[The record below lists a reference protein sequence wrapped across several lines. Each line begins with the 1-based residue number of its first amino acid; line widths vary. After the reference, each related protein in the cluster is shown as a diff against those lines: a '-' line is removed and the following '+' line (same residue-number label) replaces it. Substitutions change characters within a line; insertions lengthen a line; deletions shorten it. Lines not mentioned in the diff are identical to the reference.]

1 MQYSLIIPH
10 VSVQLLQDTQMEK
23 EEGVKEGGK
32 EAGKERNF
40 YLNISLLHIKLI

>member
-1 MQYSLIIPH
+1 
-10 VSVQLLQDTQMEK
+10 MEK